1 MTNRFAVVSAM
12 AVATSNL
19 FYFFS
24 FILLSQIVF
33 GVELTFDLADS
44 SRECFHQEITKN
56 TSAVLEYQ
64 VIYNFPS
71 NFLVFPSNEDFP
83 KKKKKKL

>member
-1 MTNRFAVVSAM
+1 M
-12 AVATSNL
+12 AVATYNL

-24 FILLSQIVF
+24 LILLSQVVF
-33 GVELTFDLADS
+33 GVELTFDLPDS

-64 VIYNFPS
+64 VKY
-71 NFLVFPSNEDFP
+71 DFP
-83 KKKKKKL
+83 MNFSRRNRMEIPIKNS